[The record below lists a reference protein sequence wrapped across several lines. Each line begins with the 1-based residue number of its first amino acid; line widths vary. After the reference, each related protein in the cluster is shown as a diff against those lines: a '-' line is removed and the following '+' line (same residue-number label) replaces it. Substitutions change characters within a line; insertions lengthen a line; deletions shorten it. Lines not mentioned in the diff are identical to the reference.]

1 MIFEKLK
8 GKINKKKDFIVDKC
22 IFLSL
27 INYINLM
34 TFDFYG
40 KYIYV
45 FKICLNFSSKLGPWD
60 EKTGIFAPLFH
71 QHYQVE
77 AESLRNVVSKL

>member
-45 FKICLNFSSKLGPWD
+45 F
-60 EKTGIFAPLFH
+60 
-71 QHYQVE
+71 
-77 AESLRNVVSKL
+77 LRSV